1 MQKTLINI
9 SLLGGIHNLG
19 KKVLRGAELSL
30 WEQLDHA
37 WLSIENDTIMDFGRM
52 VDWKPEADHLIEDM
66 RGAAIIPAFIDSHTH
81 LVFANSREAEFEDR
95 LNGLSYQEIA
105 ERGGGILN
113 SVKALR
119 SLSEDE
125 LFKRSEERL
134 KKLIAFGT
142 AGIEIKSGYGLDLES
157 ELKMLKVIRRIK
169 ESFPIPVKATLLAA
183 HAIPTEFKNHPDSY
197 VDLVVQEMIPEVGRQ
212 GLADYIDVFC
222 ESGYF
227 SPDQTDKIL
236 ETGMNY
242 GLKSRV
248 HVNQFTI
255 SGGVKVCLKH
265 RSISVDHMEVVN
277 EEEIAALATS
287 QTMVTALPGCSFF
300 LGIPYTPL
308 RKMINAGIAVNLA
321 SDYNPG
327 SSPGGNLK
335 FILSLACI
343 QQKLSVTEAINAL
356 TLNAAAA
363 LEISDNYGSITKG
376 KKANVLALK
385 PMPSLAYLAYAYDE
399 ALIDR
404 VMINGNWV

>member
-19 KKVLRGAELSL
+19 KNVLRGAELSL

-134 KKLIAFGT
+134 KKLMAFGT

-157 ELKMLKVIRRIK
+157 ELKMLKVIRRLK

-183 HAIPTEFKNHPDSY
+183 HAIPTEFKIHPDSY

-236 ETGMNY
+236 EAGMNY

-255 SGGVKVCLKH
+255 SGGVEVCLKH
-265 RSISVDHMEVVN
+265 RSISVDHLEVVN

-308 RKMINAGIAVNLA
+308 RKMIDAGIAVNLA